1 MLGGRERPKSEKKPV
16 KLEFQPC
23 LFNYFLFQS
32 FFFKLESQRAVK
44 MTFAF
49 EAISVEKRLTFK
61 GEKVGLGDYTSN
73 AHKHFLL
80 ACKYMHMDTISGI
93 IHNLW

>member
-1 MLGGRERPKSEKKPV
+1 MLGGRKRPKSEKKPV
-16 KLEFQPC
+16 KLEFQSR
-23 LFNYFLFQS
+23 LFNYFLFQSS

-49 EAISVEKRLTFK
+49 EAISVEKRSTFK

-73 AHKHFLL
+73 
-80 ACKYMHMDTISGI
+80 MHISI
-93 IHNLW
+93 SY